1 MQIYGICITISIVL
15 GIIIWIKN
23 AKKFNIK
30 SNDILTCSIYTIISS
45 AIGAK
50 ILFLITNIPNNIHTL
65 KQNPLNLITNGFV
78 FYGGI
83 IGGAIGIYAYSKKRK
98 IAYKELLISIIPSIP
113 LMHAIGRIGCFLVGC
128 CYGIPYKG
136 IGNIIYTNSQFA
148 PNNINLFPVQ
158 IVESICNLLIFII
171 LMTNYKKSSNKTI
184 EFYCILYGLTRF
196 FLEFVRGDEIRGQI
210 LAISTSQWIS
220 LILILVGVGLGIKTA
235 KLTYNKL

>member
-23 AKKFNIK
+23 AKKFYIK

-148 PNNINLFPVQ
+148 PNNVNLFPVQ

-184 EFYCILYGLTRF
+184 ELYCILYGLTRF

-220 LILILVGVGLGIKTA
+220 LILILVLLFTDNSSK
-235 KLTYNKL
+235 